1 MASTAAFSCSCDFGS
16 HYPSYYS
23 NLACFL
29 YPAYASYKA
38 LSISPIN
45 SQDATRQLERWLMY
59 WAVVGSWVGM
69 EAVAGWFL
77 SLWVRSDPMRDH
89 AADDAFSIPFYS
101 LFKLAFFLW
110 LSLPQTEGSTYL
122 FNTLLAPTFHE
133 HERDID
139 AFLSSLKTR
148 LSGAILD
155 LLTWAWGRARSA
167 LDVSIIDFSRSSAD
181 RPVTVE
187 PRSHKN
193 LDVDNRRSKAHRRGS
208 RFPAVSP
215 RHVRAAANAA

>member
-1 MASTAAFSCSCDFGS
+1 MIIPCRRSTAVRAWMATRWQQSIATHTVRVRHADRSYFTNLVVCKTAVSCSRDFCS

-38 LSISPIN
+38 LSISPVN

-77 SLWVRSDPMRDH
+77 NLWVRSGPLPDH
-89 AADDAFSIPFYS
+89 AADSAFSIPFYS

-133 HERDID
+133 HEHDID

-148 LSGAILD
+148 LSGAILE

-167 LDVSIIDFSRSSAD
+167 LDVSLIECSRS
-181 RPVTVE
+181 
-187 PRSHKN
+187 
-193 LDVDNRRSKAHRRGS
+193 
-208 RFPAVSP
+208 
-215 RHVRAAANAA
+215 